1 MLFYYL
7 SRYCRKINA
16 LKARTLVNTRAL
28 STKRNNVIL
37 RKSGLII
44 NGSPYITAPFFFEFG
59 NITIDDNVYIN
70 SGCVFLDNEHIR
82 IGKDSLIGPNVTLA
96 TVTHP
101 ISPASRNDAVI
112 KKPIILGK
120 NVWLGAGVVVLPGV
134 SIGDN
139 SVIAANS
146 VVNRDVPPNCLYA
159 GSPAV
164 FKRNL

>member
-1 MLFYYL
+1 MLAYYL
-7 SRYCRKINA
+7 SRYCKKIKT
-16 LKARTLVNTRAL
+16 LKARTLINTKAL
-28 STKRNNVIL
+28 STKRNNVLL
-37 RKSGLII
+37 RKAGFII

-59 NITIDDNVYIN
+59 NITIEDNVYIN
-70 SGCVFLDNEHIR
+70 SGCVFLDNEHIS
-82 IGKDSLIGPNVTLA
+82 IGQDSLIGPNVTLS

-101 ISPASRNDAVI
+101 VSPASRNDAVI

-139 SVIAANS
+139 SVVAANS
-146 VVNRDVPPNCLYA
+146 VVNKDIPANCLYA

>member
-1 MLFYYL
+1 MLSYYL
-7 SRYCRKINA
+7 SRYCKRIKT
-16 LKARTLVNTRAL
+16 LKARNLVNTKAL
-28 STKRNNVIL
+28 SNKRINVIL
-37 RKSGLII
+37 RKAGFII

-59 NITIDDNVYIN
+59 NITIEDNVYIN
-70 SGCVFLDNEHIR
+70 SGCVFLDNELIT
-82 IGKDSLIGPNVTLA
+82 IGQDSLIGPNVTLS

-101 ISPASRNDAVI
+101 VSPESRNDAVI
-112 KKPIILGK
+112 KKPIILGE

-139 SVIAANS
+139 SVVAANS
-146 VVNRDVPPNCLYA
+146 VVNKDIPANCLYA